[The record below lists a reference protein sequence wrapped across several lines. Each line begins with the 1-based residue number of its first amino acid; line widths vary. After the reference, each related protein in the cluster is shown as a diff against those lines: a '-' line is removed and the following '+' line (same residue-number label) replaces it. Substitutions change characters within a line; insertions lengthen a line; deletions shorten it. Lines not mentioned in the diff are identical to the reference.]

1 MAIVA
6 ARSRYRRLHPDVPT
20 DRLVIYTTTQTHSLG
35 LKAGLILG
43 LPVYAIPVTAE
54 DGYRLRGHSLKE
66 ALERDKAEGK
76 HPFVI
81 SKIKYISR
89 FLPTDGSI
97 SAPVGTV
104 GTTSSGAID
113 DMKEMAGVCGS
124 CSSVAD
130 SV

>member
-6 ARSRYRRLHPDVPT
+6 ARSRYQRLHRDVPAEK
-20 DRLVIYTTTQTHSLG
+20 LVIYTTTQTHSLG

-43 LPVYAIPVTAE
+43 LPVYTIPVSAE
-54 DGYRLRGHSLKE
+54 DDYGLRGQGLKE

-81 SKIKYISR
+81 GKIRYTSC
-89 FLPTDGSI
+89 FVFANGSI
-97 SAPVGTV
+97 STPVATI

-113 DMKEMAGVCGS
+113 NIKEMAGVRES
-124 CSSVAD
+124 C
-130 SV
+130 